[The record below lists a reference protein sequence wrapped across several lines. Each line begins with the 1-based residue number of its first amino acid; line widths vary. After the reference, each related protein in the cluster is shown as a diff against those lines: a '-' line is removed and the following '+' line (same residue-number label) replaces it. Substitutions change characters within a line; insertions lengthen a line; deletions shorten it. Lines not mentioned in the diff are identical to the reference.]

1 MLKGILVAA
10 LTIEQRKQ
18 GSSLDEP
25 DDHILRLLYQGE
37 PVAQFSS
44 TGATVAEIRA
54 EASRT
59 AKKNN

>member
-18 GSSLDEP
+18 GFHLDEP
-25 DDHILRLLYQGE
+25 DAHILRLLLNSE
-37 PVAQFSS
+37 PVAYFSP

-54 EASRT
+54 EADRI
-59 AKKNN
+59 AKQTE